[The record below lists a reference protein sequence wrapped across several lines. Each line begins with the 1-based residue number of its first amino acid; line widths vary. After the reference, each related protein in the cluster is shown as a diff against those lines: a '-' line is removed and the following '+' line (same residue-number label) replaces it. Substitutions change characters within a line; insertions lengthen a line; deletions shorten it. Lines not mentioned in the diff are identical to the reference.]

1 MQTVKIQFRL
11 NFAYRISRENALYIK
26 KLTSTKKTT
35 TQNYKWTHP
44 NDKDGK
50 SSSQK
55 GLNFYLA
62 ASKKPSIKDEVE
74 LKVNTLYPKALDGF
88 LLVLSK
94 DGDIIYISE
103 TVAKYL
109 GLQQVKTIK
118 YHIYLVLQ
126 IRKGN
131 RDNYGIISHISP

>member
-1 MQTVKIQFRL
+1 ML
-11 NFAYRISRENALYIK
+11 
-26 KLTSTKKTT
+26 
-35 TQNYKWTHP
+35 
-44 NDKDGK
+44 KDEK
-50 SSSQK
+50 SSRQK
-55 GLNFYLA
+55 GLNFCLA

-109 GLQQVKTIK
+109 GLQQVKTK
-118 YHIYLVLQ
+118 
-126 IRKGN
+126 
-131 RDNYGIISHISP
+131 NY